1 MLACLRDACDAP
13 RAIHGGIGGS
23 GMIGAF
29 GHRAINRHQRASAS
43 NARSCGARC
52 CSCSA
57 AALARARRR
66 TPISASAPRS
76 RASRRTS
83 AIGCLGSRARS
94 IAHARPGAGDR
105 KRIVG
110 CRAGAYVSPAYTS
123 HSCNTCAA
131 LVRRL
136 RGPFPVVSLSKR
148 SRISVAA
155 RSASGSLHRP
165 RRLAPRSMV
174 HSLHICVC
182 RERDR
187 RRSGGPAIAS
197 VGRTHR
203 RRGQENENRPNR
215 NVSCCKN
222 ESPTCP

>member
-1 MLACLRDACDAP
+1 MWR
-13 RAIHGGIGGS
+13 
-23 GMIGAF
+23 
-29 GHRAINRHQRASAS
+29 
-43 NARSCGARC
+43 ARC

-57 AALARARRR
+57 ALARLRRR
-66 TPISASAPRS
+66 TPIYAGPPRS
-76 RASRRTS
+76 WASRRAS
-83 AIGCLGSRARS
+83 GMGCLGSRARS
-94 IAHARPGAGDR
+94 TTHARPGAGDC

-110 CRAGAYVSPAYTS
+110 RRAGANVSPAHTS
-123 HSCNTCAA
+123 HSCNTGAA
-131 LVRRL
+131 PARRS
-136 RGPFPVVSLSKR
+136 RAPFPVVSLSKR

-174 HSLHICVC
+174 RSLHICVC

-187 RRSGGPAIAS
+187 RRGRGPAIAS

-222 ESPTCP
+222 ESPTCPRIRFTVDCGDMSVRLFVPSEQSGFVPNDDVRA